1 MKVSV
6 QTSDSSSSHL
16 QRGRGLGGMFSS
28 ASRGPCL
35 GTASRWGGEGVSGK
49 QKKRGRKRRRRKKSG
64 RQRYYHSLHVPRI
77 HSQSI
82 AAFEQSR
89 GPHCRWGESWGGE
102 GLQANHNRPIVSWTT
117 GGRGLRG
124 ARHPNVFCLI
134 LIFFIK
140 RK

>member
-89 GPHCRWGESWGGE
+89 GPHCRWGGGSWGGE
-102 GLQANHNRPIVSWTT
+102 GLQANHNRMFE
-117 GGRGLRG
+117 G
-124 ARHPNVFCLI
+124 ARHPDVFCLI